1 MQKWEYMFVVA
12 ETHGSWGEE
21 VWRPRWVNG
30 AEIDDWKKSP
40 TLHKF
45 CNRVGSEGWELV
57 QIGPGGD
64 RGYTMGATSMAG
76 VSPLPL
82 VFKRPLAEEP

>member
-1 MQKWEYMFVVA
+1 MHKWEYTFVVA
-12 ETHGSWGEE
+12 EPYGAYGEE

-30 AEIDDWKKSP
+30 EELPDWKKGEG
-40 TLHKF
+40 LQKF
-45 CNRVGSEGWELV
+45 CNRLGSEGWEMV

-64 RGYTMGATSMAG
+64 RGYTLGATSMAG

-82 VFKRPLAEEP
+82 IFKRELEG